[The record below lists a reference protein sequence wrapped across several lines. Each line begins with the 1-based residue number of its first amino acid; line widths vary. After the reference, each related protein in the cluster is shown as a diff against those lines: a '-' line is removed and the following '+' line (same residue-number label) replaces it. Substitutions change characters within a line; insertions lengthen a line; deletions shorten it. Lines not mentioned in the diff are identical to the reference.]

1 MFSAGLGLSACSSFG
16 AGESPAEGT
25 QSETADGGLGTDAS
39 SSSGDAG
46 GTGDGSGD
54 GGDGDRY
61 RAAVLADSPIAY
73 FRFEETTG
81 TAAKNEIADSPVTA
95 ILPATG
101 VTLGVDGISAARHAL
116 RLDSATSQLNVFGE
130 VTPAGGQPF
139 TVEAWAEL
147 TLGNSKSQSV
157 FSNMTDQS
165 SDARVG
171 QWMFVDADG
180 LLRTETWDGTGLL
193 FYTNIANTLSTSPTW
208 VHLVF
213 MYSDT
218 EQRDI
223 VYVNGA
229 TGEGQRVKDG
239 QRLAVE
245 GPLKWSGF
253 TGRLD
258 EIAIYDKALTPA
270 RIAAHLAAR

>member
-1 MFSAGLGLSACSSFG
+1 M
-16 AGESPAEGT
+16 EGT
-25 QSETADGGLGTDAS
+25 QGETGDGGLGTDAS
-39 SSSGDAG
+39 SSSAGDAG
-46 GTGDGSGD
+46 GVGDGSGD
-54 GGDGDRY
+54 GDRY
-61 RAAVLADSPIAY
+61 RDAVLADSPIAY

-116 RLDSATSQLNVFGE
+116 RLDAATSQVNVFGG
-130 VTPAGGQPF
+130 VTRAGEQPF

-147 TLGNSKSQSV
+147 RLGDSKSQFV

-165 SDARVG
+165 NDARIG

-180 LLRTETWDGTGLL
+180 LLRTETWDGSGLL

-213 MYSDT
+213 MYSETD
-218 EQRDI
+218 QRDV

-229 TGEGQRVKDG
+229 TGEGQRVKEG
-239 QRLAVE
+239 QRLAVQ

-270 RIAAHLAAR
+270 RIAAHIAAR